1 MQKRQQHLP
10 LTYWPQGQDPLGAE
24 WVRLVGAPVHSY
36 PSFGDANIAAMDR
49 NEIKSAY
56 AATHPSESKRKVA
69 ASAGHSYCFAR

>member
-24 WVRLVGAPVHSY
+24 WVRLVDTPVHSY

-49 NEIKSAY
+49 NEITSAY
-56 AATHPSESKRKVA
+56 AAAHPSESKRKVA
-69 ASAGHSYCFAR
+69 ASAGQANRFTQ